1 VPDDAAPAGARA
13 DRALVLATLAAT
25 LVVAAVLRFHHLDTE
40 SVWLDEAFSI
50 ATSRTSLANIVAE
63 NSQDVHP
70 PLHYFLLHYW
80 GFIAGTTTWAGR
92 ALSALCSLGTI
103 AAAYLAGARLR
114 GRATGVI
121 AAILLAISVFQVEF
135 AQEARMYALLAL
147 LSTLSMYFFV
157 RLLDESSPRVFSG
170 YAIATT
176 AMVYTQAYAAFVL
189 AAQATSLAWT
199 AWRRRE
205 HAAPAATRWIVAL
218 IVVLAAFLPW
228 LAIFT
233 WQFSAVQ
240 HGFWITEPEWA
251 GIFAPFFAYAGS
263 TPGLALLASLA
274 IVGLVRMA
282 RRPAHDSVG
291 SPRAPLVVVLP
302 WLLAPIALPFLLSR
316 IGSPIFLSKYTIAAS
331 VPFAILAADGV
342 AAMHWTVVRVL
353 LVTAVIG
360 LGVAPLQ
367 KYYGT
372 VRKDNWRAAVPAVE
386 RQAQPDDLI
395 LFYPYFHQIP
405 FDYYRQR
412 DDLVERAFPLF
423 TPPPPSDG
431 WDRTIARAVGQHR
444 RIWLVTLQGDPTR
457 AIVVAEFER
466 RFVERS
472 HQKLQHIEV
481 WLFEVP
487 VRRAEPSGSA
497 AAGGPEGPPL
507 HDGQDARS
515 D

>member
-1 VPDDAAPAGARA
+1 VPDDAAPAGARQG
-13 DRALVLATLAAT
+13 RAPALAGLAVT
-25 LVVAAVLRFHHLDTE
+25 LVAAALLRFHHLNTE

-80 GFIAGTTTWAGR
+80 GFLAGTTTWAGR
-92 ALSALCSLGTI
+92 ALSVLCSLGTI
-103 AAAYLAGARLR
+103 AAAYVVGARLR
-114 GRATGVI
+114 RRATGLV
-121 AAILLAISVFQVEF
+121 AALVLAISVFQIEF

-147 LSTLSMYFFV
+147 LSTLSMYFFA
-157 RLLDESSPRVFSG
+157 RLLDDSSPRVFAG

-176 AMVYTQAYAAFVL
+176 LMVYTQAYAAFVL
-189 AAQATSLAWT
+189 AAQAMSLAWDV
-199 AWRRRE
+199 WRRRAG
-205 HAAPAATRWIVAL
+205 AAPAATRWVVGL

-240 HGFWITEPEWA
+240 HGFWIAEPEWA
-251 GIFAPFFAYAGS
+251 GIFAPLFAYAGS
-263 TPGLALLASLA
+263 KPGLALLAPLA
-274 IVGLVRMA
+274 IVGIVRMA
-282 RRPAHDSVG
+282 RRPAHDASG
-291 SPRAPLVVVLP
+291 PTRAPLVVVLP

-316 IGSPIFLSKYTIAAS
+316 VGSPIFLSKYTIAAS
-331 VPFAILAADGV
+331 VPFAILVADGIV
-342 AAMHWTVVRVL
+342 AMRWTVARVL
-353 LVTAVIG
+353 LVAAVIG

-372 VRKDNWRAAVPAVE
+372 IRKDNWRAAVPAIE
-386 RQAQPDDLI
+386 RQAQPDDLV

-457 AIVVAEFER
+457 AAVVAEFEH
-466 RFVERS
+466 RFAERS

-481 WLFEVP
+481 WLFEV
-487 VRRAEPSGSA
+487 RRV
-497 AAGGPEGPPL
+497 
-507 HDGQDARS
+507 
-515 D
+515 